1 MPVRQL
7 GYVHWSTDKFEQW
20 RTFAIDVFGFMP
32 VPGADPDSMYFRWDE
47 RPYRLIVTPASTP
60 NLLAIGFEVADDLEL
75 EELASTLSNAGFAVT
90 TGSEDEALAKKVTGF
105 VRFTDPA
112 GITIELFYGP
122 ILNHVP
128 VVTPLVSGFVTGDMG
143 MGHIVVGSK
152 DIKASQHLYRDLLG
166 FHRRNTMRVE
176 LEDGK
181 TVSMYFY
188 GCNPRHHTLAIWGD
202 EIPGHMSHFMV
213 EGKSIDDVGR
223 ALDRCAD
230 NNVEMEWGLGRHTN
244 DQMISFYCCTPDGAS
259 AEFGYSGVRIE
270 DASKETTYEITA
282 PSLWGHRPPVPY
294 PNVPPSIQA

>member
-7 GYVHWSTDKFEQW
+7 GYVHWSTNKFEEW

-32 VPGADPDSMYFRWDE
+32 VTGADPDSMYFRWDE
-47 RPYRLIVTPASTP
+47 RPYRLIVTPADAP
-60 NLLAIGFEVADDLEL
+60 NLVAIGFEVADDLEL
-75 EELASTLSNAGFAVT
+75 AELATTLGDNGFAVSM
-90 TGSEDEALAKKVTGF
+90 GSEAEALEKKVTGF
-105 VRFTDPA
+105 LHFTDPA

-122 ILNHVP
+122 ILDHVP

-143 MGHIVVGSK
+143 MGHIVIDST

-166 FHRRNTMRVE
+166 FHRRNTMRAD
-176 LEDGK
+176 LGDGK
-181 TVSMYFY
+181 TVSMHFY

-213 EGKSIDDVGR
+213 EGKTIDDVGR

-230 NNVEMEWGLGRHTN
+230 NNVKMESGLGRHTN
-244 DQMISFYCCTPDGAS
+244 DHMISFYCHTPDGAA
-259 AEFGYSGVRIE
+259 AEFGYSGIRVE

-282 PSLWGHRPPVPY
+282 PSFWGHRPPIEHPDVPA
-294 PNVPPSIQA
+294 PMKA